1 MEHQHQTIEYSLSRY
16 NFLFKTDKGVFSKDK
31 VDHGTNVMLKAI
43 LKDQNNFPEQ
53 AEITA
58 LDFGCGYGVV
68 SIVLQ
73 EIFANENY
81 FKKQNWFGLDINP
94 RAIALAKQNAKKSD
108 AKIVFLESDGIPAD
122 FGKFDFIFLNP
133 PIRAGK
139 AIYYQMFEQ
148 AAEHLDVSGNFYVV
162 IQKSKVLIQQ

>member
-1 MEHQHQTIEYSLSRY
+1 MSQSHYFNPDPSLEHQHQTIEYSLSRY

-94 RAIALAKQNAKKSD
+94 RAIALAKQNAKNQMPKLYFWSQM
-108 AKIVFLESDGIPAD
+108 VFQQILENLILFFLIHQSELS
-122 FGKFDFIFLNP
+122 KLFIIKCFNKLLS
-133 PIRAGK
+133 I
-139 AIYYQMFEQ
+139 
-148 AAEHLDVSGNFYVV
+148 
-162 IQKSKVLIQQ
+162 